1 MLASRCT
8 ISKKC
13 RPQTYTSLCGTPLTL
28 PKEVVMNWIKMAVVA
43 VVASA
48 VTLVLKNK
56 PDAPAQAVGWVKD
69 MVKDIRKDSKTI
81 DVEPTSK

>member
-1 MLASRCT
+1 
-8 ISKKC
+8 
-13 RPQTYTSLCGTPLTL
+13 
-28 PKEVVMNWIKMAVVA
+28 MNWIKMVVVA